1 MDLDC
6 DADAGAL
13 RVPYPQAPPVGID
26 SRPTGIEEAMP
37 LSIDHSEVQRLV
49 SEEAAQLVEVLPAKE
64 FGEEHIVRAVN
75 IPLKELDERGPREL
89 ERERPVIVYCND
101 YQ

>member
-1 MDLDC
+1 MTPK
-6 DADAGAL
+6 A
-13 RVPYPQAPPVGID
+13 ID
-26 SRPTGIEEAMP
+26 S
-37 LSIDHSEVQRLV
+37 DEVQRLLA
-49 SEEAAQLVEVLPAKE
+49 EEDGQLVEVLPAKE
-64 FGEEHIVRAVN
+64 FSEEHIVGAIN